1 MVEEMPFWLHAVAEL
16 PQFLRDSEAAGLT
29 EEERTVIVEAIAA
42 NPQQGDAIRGS
53 GGLRKVRFAAWGKG
67 QKRRISSHNCLLW
80 ARRPR
85 VSRRSSHKTGS
96 GQFQRGG
103 NCRLSKTDKRNRTIL
118 ATEKWMTKAAHRIM
132 QGLREA
138 AAHARGEKVPG
149 LKLHIPRVVNVS
161 AVRRRTGLSQTAFSR
176 QIGVSPGT
184 LRNWEQGRRAPE
196 GPARVLLAMLSR
208 NPRIV
213 EETLGE

>member
-1 MVEEMPFWLHAVAEL
+1 
-16 PQFLRDSEAAGLT
+16 
-29 EEERTVIVEAIAA
+29 
-42 NPQQGDAIRGS
+42 
-53 GGLRKVRFAAWGKG
+53 
-67 QKRRISSHNCLLW
+67 
-80 ARRPR
+80 
-85 VSRRSSHKTGS
+85 
-96 GQFQRGG
+96 
-103 NCRLSKTDKRNRTIL
+103 
-118 ATEKWMTKAAHRIM
+118 MTKAAHRIM

-161 AVRRRTGLSQTAFSR
+161 AVRRRTGLSQAAFSR